1 MQRAEEAMRI
11 ARRLR
16 PTEENNFT
24 IETSDALV
32 DFWKTLTRVL
42 FAVLPA
48 VVGIGIV
55 VGGIVI
61 MNIMLMSVSER
72 THEIGIRRAV
82 GARSQDIERQ
92 FLMEAIFLAMLGGLL
107 GVAWGWGLA
116 TLVAAI
122 SPLPARVTSWSI
134 GVALTLGASVGI
146 LFGVYPARRAARL
159 DPVASLRA
167 D

>member
-1 MQRAEEAMRI
+1 
-11 ARRLR
+11 
-16 PTEENNFT
+16 
-24 IETSDALV
+24 
-32 DFWKTLTRVL
+32 
-42 FAVLPA
+42 LPA

-72 THEIGIRRAV
+72 THEIGIRKAV

-92 FLMEAIFLAMLGGLL
+92 FLAESIVLATTGGVL
-107 GVAWGWGLA
+107 GVLWGWALA
-116 TLVAAI
+116 SLVAQV
-122 SPLPARVTSWSI
+122 SPLPARVTAWSI
-134 GVALTLGASVGI
+134 AVALTLGAGVGI

>member
-1 MQRAEEAMRI
+1 M
-11 ARRLR
+11 
-16 PTEENNFT
+16 
-24 IETSDALV
+24 
-32 DFWKTLTRVL
+32 
-42 FAVLPA
+42 
-48 VVGIGIV
+48 
-55 VGGIVI
+55 
-61 MNIMLMSVSER
+61 
-72 THEIGIRRAV
+72 

-92 FLMEAIFLAMLGGLL
+92 FLMEAVFLALLGGLL

-116 TLVAAI
+116 TTVAAV

-134 GVALTLGASVGI
+134 GVALALGAGVGI